1 VTDLHDAVAGWRPEA
16 AETSEVIGPW
26 PTAAFSGL
34 LDLPGPAARLHEPLP
49 LLWHWFHFLEPIP
62 QAALGED
69 GHPAEGRFLPPI
81 PDRRRMIAGGRLE
94 VRAPILIGDRID
106 RRSELAEVAV
116 KEGRSGQ
123 MAFVTVRHEYR
134 RGGELLLT
142 EHQDVVYRS
151 QPAGEHR
158 PLAEPVPAGE
168 PPHDWK
174 IGTPTGPRLLFRFS
188 ALTYNT
194 HRIHYDRPYVTE
206 VEGYPGLVVHGPLLA
221 LLLLEIP
228 RRHADRPVASF
239 GYRLSSPV
247 FSGATVLTH
256 GRRED
261 GGLALSGMV
270 EGGARAITG
279 RVTLAESRETWVR

>member
-1 VTDLHDAVAGWRPEA
+1 MNLSDAIAGWQPDAV
-16 AETSEVIGPW
+16 ETSEVIGAW
-26 PTAAFSGL
+26 PAEAFSAL
-34 LDLPGPAARLHEPLP
+34 LDQPAPAGPLP
-49 LLWHWFHFLEPIP
+49 PLWHWFHFLEPTP

-81 PDRRRMIAGGRLE
+81 PDRRRMIAGGRLD
-94 VRAPILIGDRID
+94 VRSPIRIGDRID
-106 RRSELAEVAV
+106 RRSELAGVAV

-123 MAFVTVRHEYR
+123 MAFVTVRHEFR

-151 QPAGEHR
+151 QPAGR
-158 PLAEPVPAGE
+158 RRRLAEPEPAAE
-168 PPHDWK
+168 PPHEWK
-174 IGTPTGPRLLFRFS
+174 ITTPTGPQLLFRFS

-194 HRIHYDRPYVTE
+194 HRIHYDRPYATG

-228 RRHADRPVASF
+228 RRHGDRPVRSF
-239 GYRLSSPV
+239 AYRLSSPV
-247 FSGATVLTH
+247 FAGATVLTH
-256 GRRED
+256 GRREG

-270 EGGARAITG
+270 AGGATAITG
-279 RVTLAESRETWVR
+279 TAT

>member
-1 VTDLHDAVAGWRPEA
+1 VTDLRDAVAGWRPEA
-16 AETSEVIGPW
+16 LETSDVIGPW
-26 PTAAFSGL
+26 PAAAFSGL
-34 LDLPGPAARLHEPLP
+34 LDLPAPAARLGEPLP
-49 LLWHWFHFLEPIP
+49 LLWHWFHFLEPVP

-81 PDRRRMIAGGRLE
+81 PDRRRMIAGGRVE

-106 RRSELAEVAV
+106 RRSELADVVV
-116 KEGRSGQ
+116 KDGRSGQ
-123 MAFVTVRHEYR
+123 LAFVTVRHEYR
-134 RGGELLLT
+134 RGDELLLT
-142 EHQDVVYRS
+142 EYQDVVYRS
-151 QPAGEHR
+151 QPAGERRR
-158 PLAEPVPAGE
+158 PAAPVPAGE

-174 IGTPTGPRLLFRFS
+174 LATPTGPQLLFRFS

-206 VEGYPGLVVHGPLLA
+206 VEGYPDLVVHGPLLA

-228 RRHADRPVASF
+228 RRHADRPVTSF

-261 GGLALSGMV
+261 DGLALSGMV

-279 RVTLAESRETWVR
+279 RVTFAQ